1 MPNDLPL
8 CGKGCSEDLG
18 DGADGVLVKE
28 MIAGSERAWRAFHAR
43 YDRLVHRCIRGV
55 IARFSAVVAQDD
67 IRDIHATLLM
77 QLLSNDMRK
86 LRTFDADRGTR
97 LSSWIG
103 TLAVHCAY
111 DHLRGARR
119 APRCAPLDD
128 AAVELPCERPSPQE
142 HAERRERAAIVGQVL
157 HDFSDKDREF
167 VALYFGEGLPPEQ
180 IAERMHISV
189 KTVYSKR
196 HKIQSRL
203 EAMLSGASLAA

>member
-1 MPNDLPL
+1 MPNDLLL
-8 CGKGCSEDLG
+8 CDDRRSEDLG
-18 DGADGVLVKE
+18 ELAEGALVE
-28 MIAGSERAWRAFHAR
+28 AMIAGDERAWRAFHAR
-43 YDRLVHRCIRGV
+43 YDRLVHRCISGV

-67 IRDIHATLLM
+67 IRDIHATLLV

-86 LRTFDADRGTR
+86 LRTFDAGRGAR

-111 DHLRGARR
+111 DHLRSRRR

-142 HAERRERAAIVGQVL
+142 QAERRERAAIVGRVL
-157 HDFSDKDREF
+157 HAFSSKDREF
-167 VALYFGEGLPPEQ
+167 VALYFAEGLPPEQ
-180 IAERMHISV
+180 IAARMGISV

-203 EAMLSGASLAA
+203 EAMLSSVSLAA

>member
-1 MPNDLPL
+1 MSNDELL
-8 CGKGCSEDLG
+8 CGTERSEDLG
-18 DGADGVLVKE
+18 DIAEGALVKE
-28 MIAGSERAWRAFHAR
+28 MIAGNERAWRAFHAR
-43 YDRLVHRCIRGV
+43 YDRLVHRCIAGV

-77 QLLSNDMRK
+77 QLLANDMRK
-86 LRTFDADRGTR
+86 LRTFDAGRGTR

-103 TLAVHCAY
+103 TLAVRCAY

-119 APRCAPLDD
+119 SPRCAPLDD

-142 HAERRERAAIVGQVL
+142 HAERRERAALVGQVL

-180 IAERMHISV
+180 IAERMQISV
-189 KTVYSKR
+189 KTVYTKR

-203 EAMLSGASLAA
+203 EAMLSGARIAA

>member
-1 MPNDLPL
+1 MSNDELL
-8 CGKGCSEDLG
+8 CGTERSEDLG
-18 DGADGVLVKE
+18 DVAEGTLVKE
-28 MIAGSERAWRAFHAR
+28 MIAGNERAWRAFHAR
-43 YDRLVHRCIRGV
+43 YDRLVHRCIAGV

-86 LRTFDADRGTR
+86 LRTFDPGRGAR

-103 TLAVHCAY
+103 TLAVRCAY

-119 APRCAPLDD
+119 SPRCAPLDD

-142 HAERRERAAIVGQVL
+142 HAERRERAALVGQVL

-180 IAERMHISV
+180 IAERMRISV
-189 KTVYSKR
+189 KTVYTKR

-203 EAMLSGASLAA
+203 EAMLSDTRIAA

>member
-1 MPNDLPL
+1 MSNDELL
-8 CGKGCSEDLG
+8 CGTERSEDLG
-18 DGADGVLVKE
+18 DVAEGTLVKE
-28 MIAGSERAWRAFHAR
+28 MIAGNERAWRAFHAR
-43 YDRLVHRCIRGV
+43 YDRLVHRCIAGV

-86 LRTFDADRGTR
+86 LRTFDPERGTR

-103 TLAVHCAY
+103 TLAVRCAY

-119 APRCAPLDD
+119 SPRCAPLDD

-142 HAERRERAAIVGQVL
+142 HAERRERAALVGQVL

-180 IAERMHISV
+180 IAERMRISV
-189 KTVYSKR
+189 KTVYTKR

-203 EAMLSGASLAA
+203 EAMLSDTRIAA